1 MGFHAQNTVFPPFE
15 RIYIDMV
22 KYVETSK
29 QLTLPTIAMRGIVAF
44 PSVPIS
50 IELIR
55 EKSIAAC
62 NAAQKNDTPIFLVA
76 QKDISVN
83 DPSGE
88 DMYKVGVVARIRQ
101 SIKNKDGGMRII
113 VAATARAELLGFDK
127 SGSYIISEVVTKE
140 IEESRTASLKS
151 EALVFEAR
159 NLFSHFSTLLPAVS
173 DEIKNT
179 VNRLSDPGLL
189 ADFLASNVLIKYEDK
204 QKVLEKFDP
213 QKRLELTCVLMQS
226 EAKLLALELDIHRR
240 VKAKLDRNQ
249 RDYFL
254 REQAKIIQ
262 SELGE
267 GQELSDTEEY
277 LDKIKAAK
285 LPQEVQEKLEKEAGK
300 LDRMQFGS
308 AEASLTRNYL
318 DTCLELPWGK
328 RSADRTDVEA
338 ARKIL
343 NADHDGLEK
352 VKERILEYI
361 AVKKLNPEAKN
372 QILCLVGPPGVG
384 KTSIASS
391 IARSMKRKFVRV
403 SLGGVRDEADIR
415 GHRKTYIGAM
425 PGRIIEALGKAK
437 VSNPLIL
444 LDEIDKLTR
453 DSHGDPASALL
464 EVLDSEQNKNFRDH
478 FVELPFDLSDCVFVA
493 TANTLDTVPAP
504 LIDRME
510 VIRLHTYTRAEK
522 LSIAKNHLIP
532 KQYKR
537 HGIAKK
543 NVSVTDGAILSLI
556 DGYTREAGV
565 RNLER
570 EIANLCRKCAVRVLE
585 GEGKIKVTE
594 ANLADFIGNVKVI
607 NETISDEDELAC
619 VNGLAYTDFGGEMLK
634 IEVAVFDGTG
644 KIELTGSL
652 GDVMKESAKT
662 AVSCVR
668 GMAGELGIDA
678 DFYKNRDIH
687 IHAPEGAVPKD
698 GPSAGVTMV
707 TALVSALTGRAVRR
721 DVAMTGE
728 VTLRGNVLAIGGL
741 REKSM
746 AAYKAGVSTVIIPA
760 QNEKDLSD
768 IDAAVKERITFIPV
782 KNARQVLEHALCK
795 PSAEKTEENII
806 DTELPPIYSERVAE
820 HAAYG
825 IGK

>member
-1 MGFHAQNTVFPPFE
+1 MLSLFE

-22 KYVETSK
+22 KYIETAK

-113 VAATARAELLGFDK
+113 VAGTSRAQLLGFDK
-127 SGSYIISEVVTKE
+127 SGSYIISEVLTKE
-140 IEESRTASLKS
+140 ISLENDGGLRG
-151 EALVFEAR
+151 EALVMEAR
-159 NLFSHFSTLLPAVS
+159 EQFSHFSALLPAVS
-173 DEIKNT
+173 DEIKGT
-179 VNRLSDPGLL
+179 VRRISDPGLL
-189 ADFLASNVLIKYEDK
+189 ADFIASNVLIKYEDK

-213 QKRLELTCVLMQS
+213 LARLELACVLMQS
-226 EAKLLALELDIHRR
+226 ESKLLALELDIHRR

-267 GQELSDTEEY
+267 GGEVSDSEEY
-277 LDKIKAAK
+277 LEKIAAAK
-285 LPQEVQEKLEKEAGK
+285 LPSEISEKLQKEATK

-318 DTCLELPWGK
+318 DTCLELPWNK
-328 RSADRTDVEA
+328 KSADRTDVEA

-361 AVKKLNPEAKN
+361 AVKKLNPDAKN

-391 IARSMKRKFVRV
+391 VARSLKRKFVRV

-444 LDEIDKLTR
+444 LDEIDKLTH

-478 FVELPFDLSDCVFVA
+478 FLEMPFDLSECIFIA

-522 LSIAKNHLIP
+522 LSIAKHHLIP

-537 HGIAKK
+537 HGITKK
-543 NVSVTDGAILSLI
+543 NASITDEAILALI
-556 DGYTREAGV
+556 DGYTSEAGV

-570 EIANLCRKCAVRVLE
+570 EIANLCRKCAMRVLE
-585 GEGKIKVTE
+585 GEGKIKITE
-594 ANLADFIGNVKVI
+594 KNLSDFLGAVKTTR
-607 NETISDEDELAC
+607 ETISDEDEIAV

-652 GDVMKESAKT
+652 GDVMQESAKI

-668 GMAGELGIDA
+668 GMAHELSIDA
-678 DFYKNRDIH
+678 DFYKNKDIH

-698 GPSAGVTMV
+698 GPSAGVTML

-728 VTLRGNVLAIGGL
+728 ITLRGNVLPIGGL

-760 QNEKDLSD
+760 NNEKDLSE
-768 IDAAVKERITFIPV
+768 IDSVVKEKITFIPV
-782 KNARQVLEHALCK
+782 KNAWQVLENALCK
-795 PSAEKTEENII
+795 PSDKKDKKDDILI
-806 DTELPPIYSERVAE
+806 DTDIPTLYSENSAKCP
-820 HAAYG
+820 AYG